1 MGRLFIVCLLLVA
14 GCSATPPATTVSTA
28 SAPVYR
34 QPAYS
39 QPAYRQPV
47 YYPQPVFQP
56 TYLDPSIYGRMY
68 EAAVRQPPRVVVQ
81 QDWMQY
87 HPIFR

>member
-34 QPAYS
+34 QPAYR
-39 QPAYRQPV
+39 QPAYYPAPYQPP
-47 YYPQPVFQP
+47 YI
-56 TYLDPSIYGRMY
+56 DPSIYGRMY

-87 HPIFR
+87 RPIFR